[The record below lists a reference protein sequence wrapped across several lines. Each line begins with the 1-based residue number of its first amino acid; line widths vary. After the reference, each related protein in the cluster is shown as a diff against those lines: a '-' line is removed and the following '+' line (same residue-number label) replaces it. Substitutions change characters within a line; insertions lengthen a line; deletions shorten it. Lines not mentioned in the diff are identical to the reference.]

1 MGRFPVVCSNN
12 RISYCSQVSFMVQ
25 MTSVVPT
32 SVTDG
37 AYGSEGDNAEAELVL
52 ADP

>member
-1 MGRFPVVCSNN
+1 
-12 RISYCSQVSFMVQ
+12 
-25 MTSVVPT
+25 VPT